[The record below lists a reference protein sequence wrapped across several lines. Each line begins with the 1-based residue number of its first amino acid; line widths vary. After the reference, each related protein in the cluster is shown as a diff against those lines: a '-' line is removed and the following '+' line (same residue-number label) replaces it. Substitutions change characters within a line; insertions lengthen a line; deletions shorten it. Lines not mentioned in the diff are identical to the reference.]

1 MSLPVQAEIAT
12 SSTPAENQLR
22 VLLHGAGLSR
32 LDDLG
37 WIRATGS
44 DRVRWLNGMVT
55 NSIQELATGSGNFSF
70 VLSSQGRIQ
79 GTLYTFAEPEHLL
92 LQTDRAQIASLT
104 AFLDHYII
112 MDDVELTD
120 ITASAGSGFQAG
132 LGVTGPHAAASLQQI
147 GIAAPPTSSVTLQHL
162 AWQENPVILIAAH
175 SPLVPRYEL
184 WAEEP
189 VIVSLAAA
197 LNAAG
202 CEPCGHEALEWLRIL
217 EGTPRYGTDIRDR
230 ELPQETGQTRALHFA
245 KGCYLGQEIVAR
257 LNAYDK
263 VQRYLVGLSWE
274 GDVIPASGTKLY
286 VDDREVGWV
295 TSAVQGLGLGY
306 LKAAE
311 AASGGTIVLRDDAG
325 QHSVKIDE
333 RPFWAGK
340 TRAATFSRQ

>member
-1 MSLPVQAEIAT
+1 MS
-12 SSTPAENQLR
+12 QLFVTNASDR
-22 VLLHGAGLSR
+22 AR
-32 LDDLG
+32 
-37 WIRATGS
+37 IRITGS
-44 DRVRWLNGMVT
+44 DRAAFLHNMVT
-55 NSIQELATGSGNFSF
+55 AEVKKLSPGEGRSAAIVNQRGGILDWVQVYAGDAAHWVIGGAGKAEADLAWLDRYLISEDAQLEDLGATTDLVYVTGAGAAEKLNADD
-70 VLSSQGRIQ
+70 LAE
-79 GTLYTFAEPEHLL
+79 FAHREQVVEG
-92 LQTDRAQIASLT
+92 LQTRVLRT
-104 AFLDHYII
+104 H
-112 MDDVELTD
+112 
-120 ITASAGSGFQAG
+120 G
-132 LGVTGPHAAASLQQI
+132 LGGAGFYML
-147 GIAAPPTSSVTLQHL
+147 
-162 AWQENPVILIAAH
+162 
-175 SPLVPRYEL
+175 
-184 WAEEP
+184 
-189 VIVSLAAA
+189 LAAGEGA
-197 LNAAG
+197 LLVERLGGESDAATM
-202 CEPCGHEALEWLRIL
+202 EHARVS
-217 EGTPRYGTDIRDR
+217 EGLPLMGR
-230 ELPQETGQTRALHFA
+230 ELDEARNPWEARLDQAVALD